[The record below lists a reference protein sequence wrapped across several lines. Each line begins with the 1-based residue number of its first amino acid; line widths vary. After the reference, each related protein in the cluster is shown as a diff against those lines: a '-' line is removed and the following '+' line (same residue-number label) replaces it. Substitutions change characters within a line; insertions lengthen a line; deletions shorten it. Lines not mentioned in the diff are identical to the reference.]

1 MQWLDRT
8 PQQQWPEFVRGDIGY
23 GTQTWMLEL
32 ESKGVRYLF
41 KLRQSKKVKEL
52 IAFCELDS
60 EWQRGL
66 GKWQYFES
74 QLQLSGW
81 DCPRRVVIYRR
92 AHTRKAQPKK
102 PAMALEG
109 TCAQQ
114 TEFTNLEL
122 VEDAA
127 LIYEYAVYVTDLERA
142 ASQVRG
148 LYNPRG
154 DNENCYDE
162 LKNHWGWG
170 GFTLRDLARSE
181 LMANLVALIY
191 NLWSVYIK
199 LVDPLLAREAI
210 TSRPMYLMHPA
221 KVSTHQSQRT
231 LTIFCAHS
239 EIRQIQERL
248 EEAAQRLKNW
258 AQLTA
263 EQLKKANVWMR
274 VITHILLNHHTI
286 GARDSRAPPALT
298 TAT

>member
-1 MQWLDRT
+1 
-8 PQQQWPEFVRGDIGY
+8 
-23 GTQTWMLEL
+23 MLEL

-52 IAFCELDS
+52 IAFCELES

-66 GKWQYFES
+66 RNWQYCES

-92 AHTRKAQPKK
+92 AHTRKAPPKK

-127 LIYEYAVYVTDLERA
+127 LTYEYAVYVTNLERD
-142 ASQVRG
+142 ASQLRG

-170 GFTLRDLARSE
+170 GFTLRDLARS
-181 LMANLVALIY
+181 
-191 NLWSVYIK
+191 
-199 LVDPLLAREAI
+199 
-210 TSRPMYLMHPA
+210 
-221 KVSTHQSQRT
+221 
-231 LTIFCAHS
+231 
-239 EIRQIQERL
+239 
-248 EEAAQRLKNW
+248 
-258 AQLTA
+258 
-263 EQLKKANVWMR
+263 
-274 VITHILLNHHTI
+274 
-286 GARDSRAPPALT
+286 
-298 TAT
+298 